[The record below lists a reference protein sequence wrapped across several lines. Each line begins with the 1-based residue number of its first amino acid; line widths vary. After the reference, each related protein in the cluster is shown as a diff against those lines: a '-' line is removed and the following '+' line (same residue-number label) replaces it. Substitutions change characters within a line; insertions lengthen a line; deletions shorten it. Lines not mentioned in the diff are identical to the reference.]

1 MLNPPLASIAL
12 FDEKEVVFSNPER
25 NLLANPKLWSSN
37 PHFVAL
43 IQEYF
48 EATWK
53 KADENITEL
62 F

>member
-48 EATWK
+48 ETKWK
-53 KADENITEL
+53 TAQKLSIM
-62 F
+62 